1 MEPTA
6 LFLLALSI
14 VCSTARAVFS
24 KRLGALSGSKRGFYL
39 TQAVLFAVAAAV
51 LLMLNVRSIA
61 RPSQTAVLL
70 AVAYGVLTVLS
81 QWMYTLSLTRCPVS
95 VCAMVYSF
103 GFILPTVFGTV
114 VWREPVNAFKIVSIL
129 LCIGTIF
136 LASGKSDAGSAKPRG
151 LPLPLIVAMLASGG
165 LGIVQKLQQKS
176 AASGETG
183 MFLCLA
189 FVLATLLSL
198 LAALAARKDAAPK
211 ARIAPALALP
221 ILIVGVCM
229 AAANTANTLLAG
241 LLPSAVIFPT
251 VNVGFILASLA
262 ASALLLKEKPTR
274 RQIAAFAL
282 GITAILLF
290 NL

>member
-24 KRLGALSGSKRGFYL
+24 KKLGALSGSRRGFYL

-51 LLMLNVRSIA
+51 LLTLNVRSIA

-129 LCIGTIF
+129 LCIATIF

-251 VNVGFILASLA
+251 VNVGVILASLA
-262 ASALLLKEKPTR
+262 VSALLLKEKPTR
-274 RQIAAFAL
+274 RQLAAFAL
-282 GITAILLF
+282 GIAAILLF

>member
-24 KRLGALSGSKRGFYL
+24 KKLGALSGSRRGFYL

-70 AVAYGVLTVLS
+70 AVAYGVLTVRS

-251 VNVGFILASLA
+251 VNVGVILASLA
-262 ASALLLKEKPTR
+262 VSALLLKEKPTR
-274 RQIAAFAL
+274 RQLAAFAL

>member
-24 KRLGALSGSKRGFYL
+24 KKLGALSDGRRGFYL

-51 LLMLNVRSIA
+51 LLTLNVRSIA

-136 LASGKSDAGSAKPRG
+136 LASGKSDAGAAKPRG

-165 LGIVQKLQQKS
+165 LGIMQKLQQKS
-176 AASGETG
+176 TASGETG

-221 ILIVGVCM
+221 ILVVGVCM

-251 VNVGFILASLA
+251 VNVGVILASLA

-282 GITAILLF
+282 GIAAILLF

>member
-1 MEPTA
+1 
-6 LFLLALSI
+6 
-14 VCSTARAVFS
+14 
-24 KRLGALSGSKRGFYL
+24 
-39 TQAVLFAVAAAV
+39 
-51 LLMLNVRSIA
+51 
-61 RPSQTAVLL
+61 
-70 AVAYGVLTVLS
+70 
-81 QWMYTLSLTRCPVS
+81 
-95 VCAMVYSF
+95 
-103 GFILPTVFGTV
+103 
-114 VWREPVNAFKIVSIL
+114 
-129 LCIGTIF
+129 
-136 LASGKSDAGSAKPRG
+136 
-151 LPLPLIVAMLASGG
+151 
-165 LGIVQKLQQKS
+165 
-176 AASGETG
+176 

-251 VNVGFILASLA
+251 VNVGVILASLA

>member
-221 ILIVGVCM
+221 ILVVGVCM

-251 VNVGFILASLA
+251 VNVGVILASLA

-274 RQIAAFAL
+274 RQLAAFAL

>member
-251 VNVGFILASLA
+251 VNVGVILASLA

>member
-6 LFLLALSI
+6 LLLLALSI

-24 KRLGALSGSKRGFYL
+24 KKLGALSDGRRGFYL

-51 LLMLNVRSIA
+51 LLTLNVRSIA

-95 VCAMVYSF
+95 VCAMVSSF

-136 LASGKSDAGSAKPRG
+136 LASGKSDAGGAKPRG

-251 VNVGFILASLA
+251 VNVGVILASLA

-274 RQIAAFAL
+274 RQLAAFAL

>member
-136 LASGKSDAGSAKPRG
+136 LASSNRDAGAAKPRG

-183 MFLCLA
+183 MFLLLA

-221 ILIVGVCM
+221 ILVVGVCM
-229 AAANTANTLLAG
+229 AAANTANTMLAG

-251 VNVGFILASLA
+251 VNVGVILASLA

>member
-221 ILIVGVCM
+221 ILVVGVCM

-251 VNVGFILASLA
+251 VNVGVILASLA

-274 RQIAAFAL
+274 LQLAAFAL

>member
-24 KRLGALSGSKRGFYL
+24 KKLGTLSGSRRGFYL

-51 LLMLNVRSIA
+51 LLTLNVRSIA

-70 AVAYGVLTVLS
+70 AVAYGILTVLS

-136 LASGKSDAGSAKPRG
+136 LASGKSDASAAKPRG

-198 LAALAARKDAAPK
+198 LAALAARKDAAPT

-251 VNVGFILASLA
+251 VNVGVILASLA
-262 ASALLLKEKPTR
+262 LSALLLKEQPTR

>member
-6 LFLLALSI
+6 LLLLALSI

-24 KRLGALSGSKRGFYL
+24 KKLGALSDGRRGFYL

-51 LLMLNVRSIA
+51 LLTLNVRSIA

-114 VWREPVNAFKIVSIL
+114 VWREPVDAFKIVSIL

-136 LASGKSDAGSAKPRG
+136 LASSNRDAGAAKPRG

-176 AASGETG
+176 AASGEMG

-198 LAALAARKDAAPK
+198 LAALAARKDAALK

-251 VNVGFILASLA
+251 VNVGVILASLA

-274 RQIAAFAL
+274 LQLAAFAL

>member
-1 MEPTA
+1 MELTA
-6 LFLLALSI
+6 LLLLALSI

-24 KRLGALSGSKRGFYL
+24 KRLGTLSTGRRGFYL

-51 LLMLNVRSIA
+51 LLLLNVRSIA

-81 QWMYTLSLTRCPVS
+81 QGMYTLSLTRCPVS

-129 LCIGTIF
+129 LCIATIF
-136 LASGKSDAGSAKPRG
+136 LASGKSDAGGAKPRG

-189 FVLATLLSL
+189 FMLATLLSL

-211 ARIAPALALP
+211 ARIGSALALP
-221 ILIVGVCM
+221 ILVVGVCM

-251 VNVGFILASLA
+251 VNVGVILASLA
-262 ASALLLKEKPTR
+262 VSALLLKEKPTR

-282 GITAILLF
+282 GIAAILLF

>member
-6 LFLLALSI
+6 LYLLTLSI

-24 KRLGALSGSKRGFYL
+24 KKLGALSGGRRGFYL

-51 LLMLNVRSIA
+51 LLTLNVRSIA

-129 LCIGTIF
+129 LCIATIF
-136 LASGKSDAGSAKPRG
+136 LASGKSDAGAAKPRG

-221 ILIVGVCM
+221 ILVVGVCM

-251 VNVGFILASLA
+251 VNVGVILASLA

-274 RQIAAFAL
+274 RQLAAFAL

>member
-1 MEPTA
+1 M
-6 LFLLALSI
+6 
-14 VCSTARAVFS
+14 
-24 KRLGALSGSKRGFYL
+24 
-39 TQAVLFAVAAAV
+39 
-51 LLMLNVRSIA
+51 
-61 RPSQTAVLL
+61 LL

-251 VNVGFILASLA
+251 VNVGVILASLA

>member
-136 LASGKSDAGSAKPRG
+136 LASSNRDAGAAKPRG

-183 MFLCLA
+183 MFLLLA

-221 ILIVGVCM
+221 ILVVGVCM

-251 VNVGFILASLA
+251 VNVGVILASLA

>member
-114 VWREPVNAFKIVSIL
+114 VWREPVDAFKIVSIL

-251 VNVGFILASLA
+251 VNVGVILASLA

>member
-24 KRLGALSGSKRGFYL
+24 KKLGALSGSRRGFYL

-136 LASGKSDAGSAKPRG
+136 LASGKSDAGAAKPRG

-221 ILIVGVCM
+221 ILIFIGASCTRHPLENQID
-229 AAANTANTLLAG
+229 AARDARDKQASSTAIQRRTEPIFAGMYDSLLTAM
-241 LLPSAVIFPT
+241 LPSIFPISM
-251 VNVGFILASLA
+251 VFLYVKI
-262 ASALLLKEKPTR
+262 
-274 RQIAAFAL
+274 
-282 GITAILLF
+282 
-290 NL
+290 

>member
-6 LFLLALSI
+6 LLLLALSI

-24 KRLGALSGSKRGFYL
+24 KKLGALSDGRRGFYL

-51 LLMLNVRSIA
+51 LLTLNVRSIA

-103 GFILPTVFGTV
+103 GFILPTVFGTI

-136 LASGKSDAGSAKPRG
+136 LASEKRDASAAKPHG
-151 LPLPLIVAMLASGG
+151 LPLPLIIAMLSSGG

-251 VNVGFILASLA
+251 VNVGVILASLA

-274 RQIAAFAL
+274 RQLAAFAL

>member
-114 VWREPVNAFKIVSIL
+114 VWREPVDAFKIVSIL

-136 LASGKSDAGSAKPRG
+136 LASGKSEAGAAKPRG

-176 AASGETG
+176 TASGETG

-221 ILIVGVCM
+221 ILVVGVCM

-251 VNVGFILASLA
+251 VNVGVILASLA

-274 RQIAAFAL
+274 RQLAAFAL